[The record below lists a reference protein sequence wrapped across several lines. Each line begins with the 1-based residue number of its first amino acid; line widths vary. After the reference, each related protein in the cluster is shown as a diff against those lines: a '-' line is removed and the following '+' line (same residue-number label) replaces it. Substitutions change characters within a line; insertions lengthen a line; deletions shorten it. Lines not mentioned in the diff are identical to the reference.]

1 MDSWLIKIDAS
12 LIRQVI
18 IQGGVF
24 LAFFVVV
31 KVFFADKIKAILEQ
45 RKEMIEKDLTA
56 ATEAKENAEKLE
68 SEYAEIM
75 KGAHDE
81 KAAILHSAA
90 EDGEMMKEK
99 IVAEAREQA
108 ETIITNARKEIDRER
123 TQAEKELRDSIVD
136 MTIDAAEKISGK
148 SFTKEDHAQLISES
162 ISMIKEV

>member
-45 RKEMIEKDLTA
+45 RKEIIEKDLNA

-81 KAAILHSAA
+81 KAAILHSAT

>member
-1 MDSWLIKIDAS
+1 MDSWLIKIDAG

-45 RKEMIEKDLTA
+45 RKEIIEKDLSA
-56 ATEAKENAEKLE
+56 ATEAKANAEKLE
-68 SEYAEIM
+68 NEYAEIM

-81 KAAILHSAA
+81 KAAILHFAA
-90 EDGEMMKEK
+90 EDGEQMKEK

>member
-1 MDSWLIKIDAS
+1 MDSWLIKLDAN
-12 LIRQVI
+12 LIRTIV
-18 IQGGVF
+18 IQGATF
-24 LAFFVVV
+24 LAFFMIV
-31 KVFFADKIKAILEQ
+31 KVFFADKIKAMLEE
-45 RKEMIEKDLTA
+45 RKNAIAKDLSA
-56 ATEAKENAEKLE
+56 ANEAKENAEKLQ
-68 SEYAEIM
+68 SEYAEIL

-81 KAAILHSAA
+81 KTAIIHSAT
-90 EDGEMMKEK
+90 EDGEVMRDK

-148 SFTKEDHAQLISES
+148 SFTKEDHAQLIDES